1 MSQPKWITPAGN
13 LGIVPS
19 LEYYQFTLDAYD
31 AAGGTLV
38 YTRVSGRLPPG
49 IQVVNTGKLQGI
61 PVSEAG
67 PDANTTYTF
76 TIRATN
82 SSTGSVTDRTFTLTI
97 TNVSPPIIVPKD
109 VDLGVF
115 FDGDIVDI
123 QFEALEFIVEDNL
136 TWSVVD
142 GEIPEGLSLSQSGQL
157 TGYIKQIRPNPWD
170 PASDPGWSDTPWDLL
185 GWEFPEGAVQKE
197 FKFTLQVSDGAN
209 VDHSSYVLMV
219 YPRNGLRADSTLISI
234 NTTSISVDL
243 QPKHNPIIIS
253 TQTDLVAERQGS
265 YFSFKVEAIDLDGDT
280 LEYSMPAVSTGAF
293 DEQQRQI
300 PPVIVN
306 YINEVVTDGNLY
318 SATTSV
324 NSPNLPALT
333 AGDTVQVLYSPSPTG
348 GKRWYYANVNN
359 YTTVRITGN
368 TIVTGAVG
376 AYITQSVSSANAV
389 ISNISATTGT
399 ISFEGNSSQLL
410 TIANGDYITQGS
422 ANARVISA
430 INPDYGPDNGVIATF
445 LTGTF
450 TVGSGNISVNGNS
463 IQAYPSEV
471 ICNTDIG
478 AVYTDS
484 NVFRLNWTTIGGEAY
499 INGTDT
505 GAIPTAIVSVGVT
518 IGGTTE
524 QGTVG
529 FDESKY
535 DQGVLILPLLLPE
548 GVTSVI
554 DNESGWIVGT
564 LPGTTANETN
574 YEFEITVKKADDPAY
589 SASRLFTLTVLGD
602 LNNTVTWLTPSNLG
616 TIENGKVSDLFVKAI
631 SSKGK
636 VLQYTYTEDAFLRL
650 PQGLSLSSNGLIT
663 GRVSFEVFSLD
674 QATTTLDGRSTTF
687 DDTYRFS
694 VTATD
699 YDNTTS
705 ATRIFTIRVIERNTT
720 PYENLYLKAL
730 LSSQQREYLLSIMRD
745 QTVFPLD
752 LIYRH
757 EDPYYGVATNLKA
770 LFLAGISP
778 STLEEYALAA
788 DLNHYTKRITLG
800 PVKTAVA
807 RSNSY
812 DVVEIASGNVI
823 GTFEDEI
830 GFIPSD
836 FTLGYSASIELP
848 EDTVLGEEHIKYEVV
863 YAEIIDSN
871 TNALGESPASSI
883 DLSSSITT
891 PYYDASGNSYDIA
904 YPNSFTNMETRIVTL
919 GYANKGALP
928 DWMTT
933 LQPDG
938 SILGFKRAVV
948 LAYTQPGAGEAI
960 AWRFNQQG
968 YNINE
973 FDFTVDR
980 YQLDNIYSENYDI
993 AANAFIAS
1001 TETTFDRY
1009 PPTSSLFNVIGTV
1022 DYAVNL
1028 SFDSINQRSVADIIS
1043 TGALDSMSNF
1053 SDGDTLVF
1061 FKQEFATGIGNT
1073 YNQGWNEVQTLWARN
1088 SDTSDAD
1095 NTDPTLDSTPGLA
1108 WDSDAWDA
1116 SSYVPGFNEH
1126 NLDPLTANKR
1136 IGIWR
1141 INIVQGNTPSI
1152 NENLVTLT
1160 FVQTLEYFDTVY
1172 VRRGYTHGGTNI
1184 YFNPKPKP
1192 GNLVPNFS
1200 IIPQQVDI
1208 VSTSFDGNGTRF
1220 LSNRDEYTVPEAGD
1234 KYIKFANTG
1243 VFT

>member
-31 AAGGTLV
+31 ATGGTLV

-82 SSTGSVTDRTFTLTI
+82 SSSGSVTDRTFTLTI
-97 TNVSPPIIVPKD
+97 TNVSPPIIIPKD

-123 QFEALEFIVEDNL
+123 QFQALEFIVEDNL
-136 TWSVVD
+136 TWSLVD
-142 GEIPEGLSLSQSGQL
+142 GEIPEGLTLSTSGQL

-209 VDHSSYVLMV
+209 VDHSSYVLKV
-219 YPRNGLRADSTLISI
+219 YPRNGLLPSSTLI
-234 NTTSISVDL
+234 TVDTSAITVDL

-253 TQTDLVAERQGS
+253 TQLNLAAERQGS
-265 YFSFKVEAIDLDGDT
+265 YFAFQIEAIDLDGDK
-280 LEYSMPAVSTGAF
+280 LEYSMPSVATGGY
-293 DEQQRQI
+293 DEQESG
-300 PPVIVN
+300 IVT

-324 NSPNLPALT
+324 DSPNVPALEP
-333 AGDTVQVLYSPSPTG
+333 GDSVQVLYSSAPSQP
-348 GKRWYYANVNN
+348 KSWHYANVNS
-359 YTTVRITGN
+359 YTTVRITGS
-368 TIVTGAVG
+368 TVVTGAVG
-376 AYITQSVSSANAV
+376 AYITQAVSDANAV
-389 ISNISATTGT
+389 ISTISATTGT
-399 ISFEGNSSQLL
+399 ISFEGNTSQLL
-410 TIANGDYITQGS
+410 TIADGDYITQGS

-430 INPDYGPDNGVIATF
+430 INPDYGPDNGVFATF

-450 TVGSGNISVNGNS
+450 TVGSGNISVNGNL

-478 AVYTDS
+478 AVYTNS
-484 NVFRLNWTTIGGEAY
+484 NVFRLNSISVGGEAY
-499 INGTDT
+499 INGTGT

-518 IGGTTE
+518 IGGATE

-535 DQGVLILPLLLPE
+535 DQGVLILPLVLPA
-548 GVTSVI
+548 GVATVI
-554 DNESGWIVGT
+554 DKDSGWIIGY
-564 LPGTTANETN
+564 LPETTANETN
-574 YEFEITVKKADDPAY
+574 YEFEITVEKADDPAY
-589 SASRLFTLTVLGD
+589 RASRLFTLTVLGD
-602 LNNTVTWLTPSNLG
+602 LNNTVTWLTPNNLG
-616 TIENGKVSDLFVKAI
+616 TIENGKVSDLSVKAI

-636 VLQYTYTEDAFLRL
+636 VLQYTYTENAFLRL

-674 QATTTLDGRSTTF
+674 QGTTTVDGRSTTF

-705 ATRIFTIRVIERNTT
+705 ATRIFTIRVLERNTI

-730 LSSQQREYLLSIMRD
+730 LSRQQREQLLSIVRD

-757 EDPYYGVATNLKA
+757 EDPYYGVADNLKA

-812 DVVEIASGNVI
+812 DVVEIASGSVI
-823 GTFEDEI
+823 GTFQDDI
-830 GFIPSD
+830 GFIPTD
-836 FTLGYSASIELP
+836 FSLGYVTSLTLP

-863 YAEIIDSN
+863 YAEILDSN
-871 TNALGESPASSI
+871 TNAAGESPASII
-883 DLSSSITT
+883 DLSSLITT
-891 PYYDASGNSYDIA
+891 PYYDANGNSYDIA
-904 YPNSFTNMETRIVTL
+904 YPNSFTNMEATMVANL

-948 LAYTQPGAGEAI
+948 LAYTNPGAGEAI
-960 AWRFNQQG
+960 AWRFNQQS
-968 YNINE
+968 YNLNE

-980 YQLDNIYSENYDI
+980 YQLDNIYSQNYDI
-993 AANAFIAS
+993 AANGFIAS
-1001 TETTFDRY
+1001 LETTFDRY
-1009 PPTSSLFNVIGTV
+1009 PPTGSLFNTIGTV

-1028 SFDSINQRSVADIIS
+1028 SFDSINQRSVADIIAS
-1043 TGALDSMSNF
+1043 GALDSMSNF

-1061 FKQEFATGIGNT
+1061 YRQEFATGVGDT

-1095 NTDPTLDSTPGLA
+1095 NTSPLLDDTPGLA

-1116 SSYVPGFNEH
+1116 SGYVPGFNEH
-1126 NLDPLTANKR
+1126 LLDPLTPNKR

-1141 INIVQGNTPSI
+1141 INIIEGNTPSI

-1184 YFNPKPKP
+1184 YFNPVIKE
-1192 GNLVPNFS
+1192 GSLVPSFS

-1208 VSTSFDGNGTRF
+1208 VSTRFDGNGTRF
-1220 LSNRDEYTVPEAGD
+1220 LSNRDEYTVPGAGD